1 MTENSFSITPCK
13 ITGFF
18 GMFDIL
24 GYSSLIEN
32 NPLDR
37 LIEIFCQVIKD
48 LDQKAVSLMRPDEHQ
63 ITEIAPTKTFV
74 FSDTIILY
82 QTIPK
87 SMLDFGPSFLT
98 KACVLLRLGFEYG
111 VPLRGAISFG
121 EFFVHEK
128 SFLGEPITDA
138 FKAEKNLQWSGA
150 ILTASAKQK
159 YQDYEKK
166 RQSSK
171 NITYRGINMNPAD
184 MFTPFS
190 QDIVVETN
198 IPIKNKTE
206 NRIEKIKGYSLRW
219 DDYIVDYARLDD
231 IKDLNTSLSKE
242 LIRLRV
248 EESFS
253 AHGKKID
260 NDSVKQKIEY
270 TVEFLE
276 EMRDRPLKSIRLI
289 YR

>member
-24 GYSSLIEN
+24 GYTTLIEN
-32 NPLDR
+32 NSLDK

-48 LDQKAVSLMRPDEHQ
+48 LDKKAVRIMCQEGRQ
-63 ITEIAPTKTFV
+63 VMGITPTKTFV

-87 SMLDFGPSFLT
+87 SMWDCGPSFLT
-98 KACVLLRLGFEYG
+98 IACDLLRLGFEDG
-111 VPLRGAISFG
+111 VPLRGAICFG
-121 EFFVHEK
+121 EFFVHEE
-128 SFLGEPITDA
+128 SFLGAPITEA
-138 FKAEKNLQWSGA
+138 FKAEKNQQWSGA

-171 NITYRGINMNPAD
+171 NITYRGINLNPAD

-190 QDIVVETN
+190 PNIVVETN
-198 IPIKNKTE
+198 IPIKNETE

-219 DDYIVDYARLDD
+219 DDYIVNYARLDD
-231 IKDLNTSLSKE
+231 IKDLNASLSKE

-260 NDSVKQKIEY
+260 NDSVKQKMEY

-276 EMRDRPLKSIRLI
+276 EMRDKPLKSIRLTL
-289 YR
+289 